1 MVEVFKTDV
10 REAEHAERLI
20 DLLYKYFPARKIN
33 FDLEDCDKILRIDS
47 TVNFSSE
54 VIETLRENGV
64 WSEQLP

>member
-64 WSEQLP
+64 WCEELP